1 MTRAGTG
8 VRACASC
15 PARGS
20 GLAELLVAMTLALL
34 LIGAAA
40 TAFVKGRDTHAAME
54 STARLQE
61 TARYALGV
69 IESDLRMSG
78 HLGLLGHPGLVSN
91 LDAALTGPTG
101 DVEAFAGCR
110 PRWTTDL
117 DAPVEGWDQAGGR
130 HGLGPGCA
138 PNGAWRASTD
148 GLVLRR
154 ASADR
159 IAQNAAGLRSHA
171 RHVLIVTSHSS
182 GRVFVGDAAGTM
194 PAGYAASEPAATT
207 PPADTRRLLVHA
219 YYVSSDSS
227 EGAGFPSLRRKRLV
241 AGPAVQDEEIIP
253 GIDDLQVQ
261 YGIDADGD
269 GSADRWL
276 NAGQFAPP
284 AEIVAAR
291 VWLRARARDRDG
303 AWSDATRYTY
313 ANQDET
319 MAPAER
325 PFRRTVVVK
334 TIRLRNRSEP

>member
-1 MTRAGTG
+1 MTHAGTG
-8 VRACASC
+8 VGTFDPCA
-15 PARGS
+15 ARGS
-20 GLAELLVAMTLALL
+20 GLVELLVAMTLALL
-34 LIGAAA
+34 LVGAAVS
-40 TAFVKGRDTHAAME
+40 AFVKGRDTHAAMD

-78 HLGLLGHPGLVSN
+78 HLGLLDHPGLVGN
-91 LDAALTGPTG
+91 LDAGLTGPTG
-101 DVEAFAGCR
+101 GDEAFVGCR

-117 DAPVEGWDQAGGR
+117 DTPVEGWDQADGR

-159 IAQNAAGLRSHA
+159 IVQSAAGLRSHA
-171 RHVLIVTSHSS
+171 RQVLIVTSHSS
-182 GRVFVGDAAGTM
+182 GRVYVGDAAGTM
-194 PAGYAASEPAATT
+194 PAGYAASGPAATT
-207 PPADTRRLLVHA
+207 PPTDTRRLLVHA

-241 AGPAVQDEEIIP
+241 AGPAIQDEEIIP

-284 AEIVAAR
+284 ASIVAAR
-291 VWLRARARDRDG
+291 VWLRARARERDG
-303 AWSDATRYTY
+303 AWSDTTRYSY

-319 MAPAER
+319 VIPVER

-334 TIRLRNRSEP
+334 TIHLRNGSAP